1 MNSDKRRIARFTVRS
16 RGQFT
21 RFPLDMLRSDWPV
34 DRHDVRQ
41 IEAASAENPIGATRV
56 IRLNCAAHA
65 GPTIGRWASFG
76 WTVVEGDPR

>member
-1 MNSDKRRIARFTVRS
+1 MASDKRRIATFTVRS

-21 RFPLDMLRSDWPV
+21 RFPLDSR
-34 DRHDVRQ
+34 DVMQ
-41 IEAASAENPIGATRV
+41 IEAANAENPIGATRV
-56 IRLNCAAHA
+56 IRLNCAAHS